1 MNNLCNIKRFLI
13 FALIFFCAICIAEG
27 KKGQD
32 ILETDAVDT
41 MFILPI
47 EYTSDPGSNGLSGPE
62 VLKRNETF
70 GNVTRALMKVYLP
83 VSEEPTSCV
92 IIFPGGGYDNV
103 CVGNAG
109 TQGARFFIEHGIAVA
124 VVKYRLPNGH
134 IDVPIL
140 DGQQAIKMVRKN
152 AGKWNIKP
160 DRIGICGSS
169 AGGHLASMLAVHT
182 SDADISSPA
191 VLDHYS
197 SRPDFVI
204 LLKAAI
210 NWSKGNTMRNS
221 HGPNP
226 TDETIFYCNAL
237 NHIEADHAPTF
248 IAHCYDDPAAPC
260 TGTVNY
266 FLKLR
271 NLNVPAEIHVYDEG
285 RHGLGFWDRNR
296 PMDEWMDALLE
307 WRYLY

>member
-1 MNNLCNIKRFLI
+1 M
-13 FALIFFCAICIAEG
+13 
-27 KKGQD
+27 KKKIT
-32 ILETDAVDT
+32 ILLSAAVASMTAAAGGGLPEPD
-41 MFILPI
+41 FVLPI

-152 AGKWNIKP
+152 
-160 DRIGICGSS
+160 
-169 AGGHLASMLAVHT
+169 T
-182 SDADISSPA
+182 
-191 VLDHYS
+191 
-197 SRPDFVI
+197 
-204 LLKAAI
+204 
-210 NWSKGNTMRNS
+210 
-221 HGPNP
+221 
-226 TDETIFYCNAL
+226 
-237 NHIEADHAPTF
+237 
-248 IAHCYDDPAAPC
+248 
-260 TGTVNY
+260 
-266 FLKLR
+266 LR
-271 NLNVPAEIHVYDEG
+271 L
-285 RHGLGFWDRNR
+285 R
-296 PMDEWMDALLE
+296 
-307 WRYLY
+307 